1 MKTLAIKLPNWSN
14 KKEDKDENPKKFGE
28 IIHSIGLPKLAIIML
43 CGIVIIVLSIPD
55 IFSSSK
61 GGENRGQTI
70 YSNDSDKN
78 ENNSTTEEYTSE
90 LENRLKQMLM
100 KVNEIGQVE
109 VMITVKSS
117 KEAVPLKDEISDEQT
132 TEEQD
137 SAGGSRKSSSV
148 NKQEET
154 VFDGSDAGNSK
165 PYIIKELE
173 PEIEGVLVIA
183 EGGDRSIV
191 KSEIVDAVMV
201 LFNVPAHKIKV
212 MKMNN

>member
-1 MKTLAIKLPNWSN
+1 MAIKLPNWSN
-14 KKEDKDENPKKFGE
+14 NKEGKNDKPKNVGE

-55 IFSSSK
+55 LFSSSK
-61 GGENRGQTI
+61 GGENKGQTI
-70 YSNDSDKN
+70 STYDSDKN
-78 ENNSTTEEYTSE
+78 ENNGTTEEYTVK
-90 LENRLKQMLM
+90 LENRLKQILM

-117 KEAVPLKDEISDEQT
+117 KEAVPLKDETSDEQT
-132 TEEQD
+132 TKEQD
-137 SAGGSRKSSSV
+137 SAGGSRDSSSV

-183 EGGDRSIV
+183 EGGDRSTV
-191 KSEIVDAVMV
+191 KSEIIDAVMV

>member
-1 MKTLAIKLPNWSN
+1 MAINW
-14 KKEDKDENPKKFGE
+14 KKPEKPKKLGE
-28 IIHSIGLPKLAIIML
+28 LIHGIGLPKLAIIML

-55 IFSSSK
+55 IFSTSK
-61 GGENRGQTI
+61 GGTGKNQSLSTT
-70 YSNDSDKN
+70 NSDKI
-78 ENNSTTEEYTSE
+78 ENNGTTEEYTSK
-90 LENRLKQMLM
+90 LENRLKQILM

-117 KEAVPLKDEISDEQT
+117 KEAVPLKDETSEEQT
-132 TEEQD
+132 TKEQD
-137 SAGGSRKSSSV
+137 SAGGSRDSSSV

-183 EGGDRSIV
+183 DGGDRPAV

-212 MKMNN
+212 MKMND